1 MLTRIQ
7 QIHNRHRHQLRAL
20 IRFLTYLLAFFLT
33 AIAYWIAD
41 NFGEPS
47 LEQVLYHAQFGMDG
61 LVDTDTALI
70 KSFVQSCITIPAC
83 ASLTLVLIESSLAL
97 CLTHGSNHWLG
108 RPARLANLHV
118 VKVFYW
124 FINHRAPLYA
134 LIASAT
140 YFCVQFSVT
149 AFVHNQFGK
158 DYFAAH
164 YVYPAKVKIEA
175 NKPKNLVIIYVESLE
190 DTYKD
195 PKIFGKNLLTSL
207 EHFNGV
213 SFGRFQQAPGTGWT
227 IAGITATQ
235 CGLPLKSVSMYD
247 GNDQGQNIKS
257 FLPSA
262 VCLGDILHNAGY
274 RNVYMSGDALAF
286 SGKGRFF
293 KDHHYDEV
301 YGREELKG
309 NRTDKDMNFWGLY
322 DDDLLTLVK
331 AKLIALHAN
340 NQPFN
345 LTFNTIDTHGPD
357 GHFSKYCKAHGIKD
371 FNGIVECSANQVA
384 ELLMFMRQNKY
395 FKDTNVVIMGDH
407 LAMENPVYD
416 KLEKVKERYVFNALI
431 AAKPA
436 VKNREEV
443 LHFDMFPTIL
453 EFMGFKVQGGKLGLG
468 YTAISKQT
476 DMPPENEFE
485 EMNEDLLNQSDEYL
499 ALWRNKAIKAN
510 PN

>member
-1 MLTRIQ
+1 
-7 QIHNRHRHQLRAL
+7 
-20 IRFLTYLLAFFLT
+20 
-33 AIAYWIAD
+33 
-41 NFGEPS
+41 
-47 LEQVLYHAQFGMDG
+47 
-61 LVDTDTALI
+61 
-70 KSFVQSCITIPAC
+70 
-83 ASLTLVLIESSLAL
+83 
-97 CLTHGSNHWLG
+97 
-108 RPARLANLHV
+108 
-118 VKVFYW
+118 
-124 FINHRAPLYA
+124 
-134 LIASAT
+134 
-140 YFCVQFSVT
+140 
-149 AFVHNQFGK
+149 
-158 DYFAAH
+158 
-164 YVYPAKVKIEA
+164 
-175 NKPKNLVIIYVESLE
+175 
-190 DTYKD
+190 
-195 PKIFGKNLLTSL
+195 L

-247 GNDQGQNIKS
+247 GNDQGQNIRS

-309 NRTDKDMNFWGLY
+309 NLTAKEMNFWGLY
-322 DDDLLTLVK
+322 DDDLLALVK
-331 AKLIALHAN
+331 AKLIKLHAQ

-345 LTFNTIDTHGPD
+345 LTINTIDTHGPD

-371 FNGIVECSANQVA
+371 FSGIVECSSNQVA

-416 KLEKVKERYVFNALI
+416 KLEKVKERYVFNELI

-453 EFMGFKVQGGKLGLG
+453 EFIGFKVQGGKLGLG
-468 YTAISKQT
+468 YTAISKQA

-485 EMNEDLLNQSDEYL
+485 EMNEDLMNQSDEYL
-499 ALWRNKAIKAN
+499 ALWRKRETGR
-510 PN
+510 